1 MQAKNED
8 AVAHL
13 LNDLV
18 EFARGRLPEPAFA
31 IVEPFLRHY
40 YDFVD
45 ADDLQSRSIAD
56 LYGAAL
62 AHWQTAQRFV
72 PGSERLRV
80 YNPILEQHGWHS
92 DHTVIE
98 IVNDDMPFLV
108 DSVSMAVNR
117 LGLALHSVVHP
128 VFRIWRGA
136 DGSIVRVGQGAQDAS
151 DTQSQLASFI
161 HFEVDRC
168 GDAAR
173 LDALRADIASVLGDV
188 RAAVED
194 WATIAELARATAKEL
209 TAREAGPEA
218 SEARAFIEW
227 MVADHFTFLGQR
239 DYQLVSH
246 DGGLGL
252 RAVPGSGLGILREA
266 RQLAGMPDVTPLPAA
281 ASQILA
287 GASPIFLT
295 KANSRATVHRPGYL
309 DYVGVKL
316 IGADGKVTGERRFIG
331 LYTSTAYL
339 VSASEIP
346 IVRRKCANIVRR
358 AGFLPKG
365 HLAKSLV
372 TVLETYPRDELFQ
385 AEEDQLYDIA
395 LGVLRLQEHQRTRL
409 FVRRDRF
416 DRFVSCLVFV
426 PREKYNTD
434 LRRRIARLLM
444 EAFNGT
450 SVEFTPL
457 LSESTLARIHFVVHA
472 EPGHMLDVDTREL
485 EARLVQVTRRW
496 QDDLADALL
505 DAFGE
510 EQGNRLLQHYAD
522 SFPAGYRDDYP
533 ARTAVRDIELIERVQ
548 GSEKLAMNL
557 YRPIEAGP
565 RAFRFK
571 VYRAGEPIALSRSLP
586 MLEHL
591 GVRVDEERPYLIEAP
606 HATPAWIHDFG
617 LELADDT
624 EFDIERVK
632 NLFEDAFAQVWTGEI
647 ESDDFNRLVL
657 RAQLGA
663 REVTILRAYAKYLR
677 QVGSTF
683 SDAYIERAVT
693 CNPAIARQLVE
704 LFVARFDPMM
714 GDARNVR
721 VEHLLGAIDAALD
734 NVPNLDEDRIL
745 RQFLGVIK
753 ATERTNYYRLDAN
766 GRSKPYLSFKFN
778 PANVPGLPEPKPMFE
793 IWVYSPRV
801 EGVHLRGGRV
811 ARGGLRWSDRREDF
825 RTEVLGLMKAQMVKN
840 VVIVPVG
847 SKGGFVV
854 KNPPPIT
861 DREAWMKEGIACYQ
875 TFLRGLLDLTD
886 NRVGDALVPPPDVVR
901 HDADDPYL
909 VVAADKGT
917 ATFSDYA
924 NAISQE
930 YGFWLD
936 DAFAS
941 GGSVGYDHKKMAIT
955 ARGAWESVKRHFREM
970 GVDTQTTDFTVVGV
984 GDMSGDVFG
993 NGMLLSEH
1001 IRLVAAFDH
1010 RHIFL
1015 DPNADAATSFAERQ
1029 RLFALDRSSWADY
1042 DPAAISAGGGIF
1054 PRTAKT
1060 IALSPAVQNVL
1071 GISAAALAPTEL
1083 IRAILQAPADLL
1095 YNGGIG
1101 TYVKAARESNLQVGD
1116 RANDGVRVN
1125 GADLRVKVVAEGGNL
1140 GLTHLGRI
1148 EFAQRGGRINT
1159 DAIDN
1164 SAGVDCSDHE
1174 VNIKILLG
1182 LVVTDGEMT
1191 GKQRNTLLAE
1201 MTDEVGLLVLQ
1212 DNYYQTQALSIA
1224 GRYGVELLD
1233 AETRM
1238 MRWLERAG
1246 RLNRVIEFLPTDED
1260 IAERQANRQGL
1271 TTPERAVLL
1280 AYSKMWLYDALLE
1293 SGMPEDPLVADM
1305 LIEYFPKPLRQR
1317 FSDTM
1322 QRHPLRREI
1331 LATHLTNAL
1340 VNRVG
1345 CEFVHRLMEETNA
1358 EPGEI
1363 VRACI
1368 MARDVFDLDHVWR
1381 SIDALDNRVA
1391 DDVQASMF
1399 VEVARL
1405 VERAALWFLRQLQ
1418 TGVLGDAHS
1427 DAVDALLARCRDAAT
1442 RLAPQWPALLPTA
1455 DLEAL
1460 SERQRV
1466 LVDAGVDSDLAVRI
1480 ASGEISASL
1489 LDIAEVAATCERSL
1503 ELVAGVYFAL
1513 GTQLNYG
1520 WIGERA
1526 MALPTPTHWDMLA
1539 RAAALAEFARLKRA
1553 LTTSV
1558 LADADG
1564 SAGAD
1569 ALVEAWLAK
1578 RAASLER
1585 YGRLLADLRASGGAS
1600 LSMLLV
1606 IVREMASLERA

>member
-1 MQAKNED
+1 MQAKNEES
-8 AVAHL
+8 VAHL
-13 LNDLV
+13 LNDV
-18 EFARGRLPEPAFA
+18 IEFARGRLPEPTFA

-45 ADDLQSRSIAD
+45 ADDLQSRAIAD

-136 DGSIVRVGQGAQDAS
+136 DGSIVRVGQGAEDAA

-168 GDAAR
+168 GDAAK
-173 LDALRADIASVLGDV
+173 LDSLRDDIAKVLGDV

-194 WATIAELARATAKEL
+194 WPKIVAIARGTIKDMKLRDTGVEGA
-209 TAREAGPEA
+209 
-218 SEARAFIEW
+218 EARAFLEW
-227 MVADHFTFLGQR
+227 MVDDHFTFLGQR
-239 DYQLVSH
+239 DYELVSH
-246 DGGLGL
+246 DVGFGL
-252 RAVPGSGLGILREA
+252 RPLPDSGLGILRDA
-266 RQLAGMPDVTPLPAA
+266 LRPVGAADVTPLPAA
-281 ASQILA
+281 AAQIIT
-287 GASPIFLT
+287 GPSPIFLT

-309 DYVGVKL
+309 DYVGIKL
-316 IGADGKVTGERRFIG
+316 TGADGKIIGERRFIG
-331 LYTSTAYL
+331 LYTSTAYI

-426 PREKYNTD
+426 PRDKYNTD
-434 LRRRIARLLM
+434 LRRRIANLLM
-444 EAFNGT
+444 EAFNGA

-472 EPGHMLDVDTREL
+472 EPGAMPDVDTREL

-496 QDDLADALL
+496 QDDLADALI

-533 ARTAVRDIELIERVQ
+533 ARTAVRDIELIERLQ
-548 GSEKLAMNL
+548 GSERIAMNL
-557 YRPIEAGP
+557 YRPIESGP

-571 VYRAGEPIALSRSLP
+571 VYRAGHPIALSRSLP

-591 GVRVDEERPYLIEAP
+591 GVRVDEERPYLIEALN
-606 HATPAWIHDFG
+606 ATPAWVHDFG
-617 LELADDT
+617 LELADDA

-632 NLFEDAFAQVWTGEI
+632 NLFEDAFQQVWTGEI

-657 RAQLGA
+657 RAQLAA

-683 SDAYIERAVT
+683 SDAYIERALT
-693 CNPAIARQLVE
+693 GNPTIARKLVE
-704 LFVARFDPMM
+704 LFVARFDPSL
-714 GDARNVR
+714 GDTREQR
-721 VEHLLGAIDAALD
+721 VELLLKWIDSALD
-734 NVPNLDEDRIL
+734 QVPNLDEDRIL

-753 ATERTNYYRLDAN
+753 ATQRTNYYRLDEQ
-766 GRSKPYLSFKFN
+766 GRPRPYLSFKFN
-778 PANVPGLPEPKPMFE
+778 PAHVPGLPEPKPMFE
-793 IWVYSPRV
+793 IWVYAPRV
-801 EGVHLRGGRV
+801 EGVHLRGGRA

-854 KNPPPIT
+854 KNPPPPG
-861 DREAWMKEGIACYQ
+861 DREAWMREGIACYQ

-886 NRVGDALVPPPDVVR
+886 NLAGTDIVPPPDVVR
-901 HDADDPYL
+901 HDGDDPYL

-970 GVDTQTTDFTVVGV
+970 GVDTQTMDFTVVGI

-993 NGMLLSEH
+993 NGMLLSPH
-1001 IRLVAAFDH
+1001 IKLVAAFDH

-1015 DPNADAATSFAERQ
+1015 DPNPDPGASLAERG
-1029 RLFALDRSSWADY
+1029 RLFILERSSWADY
-1042 DPAAISAGGGIF
+1042 DPTLISAGGGVF

-1060 IALSPAVQNVL
+1060 VPVSAAMQAIL
-1071 GISAAALAPTEL
+1071 GINAAALPPNEL
-1083 IRAILQAPADLL
+1083 IRAILQAPVDLL
-1095 YNGGIG
+1095 YNGGVG
-1101 TYVKAARESNLQVGD
+1101 TYVKASRETHAQVGD
-1116 RANDGVRVN
+1116 RTNDALRVN
-1125 GADLRVKVVAEGGNL
+1125 GADLRCKVVAEGGNL

-1148 EFAQRGGRINT
+1148 EFALRGGRINT

-1182 LVVTDGEMT
+1182 LVVKDGEMT
-1191 GKQRNTLLAE
+1191 EKQRNAQLAD

-1224 GRYGVELLD
+1224 GRYSIELFD
-1233 AETRM
+1233 AETRF

-1246 RLNRVIEFLPTDED
+1246 RLNRVIEFLPTDEE
-1260 IAERQANRQGL
+1260 IAERQAAKQGL
-1271 TTPERAVLL
+1271 TSPERAVLL

-1293 SGMPEDPLVADM
+1293 SDMPEDPLVSSM
-1305 LIEYFPKPLRQR
+1305 LIDYFPKPLRHR
-1317 FSDTM
+1317 FREPI

-1331 LATHLTNAL
+1331 LATYLTNAL

-1345 CEFVHRLMEETNA
+1345 CEFVHRLMEETDA
-1358 EPGEI
+1358 QPGEI

-1368 MARDVFDLDHVWR
+1368 MARDVFDLDDVWH

-1391 DDVQASMF
+1391 DDVQARMF
-1399 VEVARL
+1399 VEVSRL
-1405 VERAALWFLRQLQ
+1405 VERTALWFLRQLQ
-1418 TGVLGDAHS
+1418 SG
-1427 DAVDALLARCRDAAT
+1427 AVVDVTDLLARCRDAAQ
-1442 RLAPQWPALLPTA
+1442 RLASQWPALLPAA

-1460 SERQRV
+1460 MERQRI
-1466 LVDAGVDSDLAVRI
+1466 LVDAGVDSELAVRV
-1480 ASGEISASL
+1480 ASGEISAAL
-1489 LDIAEVAATCERSL
+1489 LDIAEVAATCGKNL

-1520 WIGERA
+1520 WIAERA
-1526 MALPTPTHWDMLA
+1526 NALPAPTHWDMLA
-1539 RAAALAEFARLKRA
+1539 RAAALAELARLKRA
-1553 LTTSV
+1553 LTTSA
-1558 LADADG
+1558 L
-1564 SAGAD
+1564 AGATESSTPD
-1569 ALVEAWLAK
+1569 ELVERWQAQ
-1578 RAASLER
+1578 RAAPLER
-1585 YGRLLADLRASGGAS
+1585 YARLVADLRASGGSS
-1600 LSMLLV
+1600 LSVLLV
-1606 IVREMASLERA
+1606 IVREMALLERT